1 MLLARAA
8 VKRRAATAARHRTVS
23 PMTVLR
29 AAIREL
35 ATVRTETSRA
45 GWTGELAGRAAAAV
59 RLAGAVALSRPV
71 SHKEVDRQA
80 SPSEG
85 QVAAPAGVATLRGK
99 ATMLSA
105 AVTPETLASNGHAGS
120 VAAEGHSAELRRS
133 LGQALAVFTAA
144 RYARPSAGSGRPES
158 VEGRDGGLDQT
169 ALDSALAQSED
180 AVKRLRVRQVL
191 RFGRRKPH
199 AETAG
204 VRPTW
209 AR

>member
-1 MLLARAA
+1 
-8 VKRRAATAARHRTVS
+8 
-23 PMTVLR
+23 MTVLQ

-35 ATVRTETSRA
+35 ATVRAESARA

-85 QVAAPAGVATLRGK
+85 QVAAPIGLATLRGK

-105 AVTPETLASNGHAGS
+105 AVTPETLASNGHSGS
-120 VAAEGHSAELRRS
+120 RSGEGRGAELSRS
-133 LGQALAVFTAA
+133 LGQSLGVFTAA
-144 RYARPSAGSGRPES
+144 RYARNGT
-158 VEGRDGGLDQT
+158 LDQT
-169 ALDSALAQSED
+169 TLDSALAESED

-199 AETAG
+199 AETTGAL
-204 VRPTW
+204 RTW